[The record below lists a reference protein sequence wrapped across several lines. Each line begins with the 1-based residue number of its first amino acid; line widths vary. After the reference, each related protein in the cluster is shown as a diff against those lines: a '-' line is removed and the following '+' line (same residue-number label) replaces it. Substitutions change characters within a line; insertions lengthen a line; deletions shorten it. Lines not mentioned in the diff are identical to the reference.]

1 MTVFCAART
10 RRVPGRRAWRPAVM
24 RRCGGPDD
32 GRISLMV
39 AILVP
44 ALLLLIAVT
53 VDGGGQIRAMQRAD
67 NVAAQAARAA
77 GQGIDI
83 GAVIGSGI
91 KRIDPAVAREA
102 AGRYLARAG
111 ATGVTTVAPD
121 GQTVT
126 VVATVTYTPIL
137 LGAFGRGPT
146 QVRGRATAQLAPN

>member
-1 MTVFCAART
+1 MTAFRAARVMP
-10 RRVPGRRAWRPAVM
+10 VPGHGAGPPAFM
-24 RRCGGPDD
+24 RRGGGSDD

-67 NVAAQAARAA
+67 NLAAQAARAA

-83 GAVIGSGI
+83 GAVIGAGV
-91 KRIDPAVAREA
+91 KRIDPAAAREA

-111 ATGVTTVAPD
+111 ATGVTTVAAG

-137 LGAFGRGPT
+137 LGAFGRGPS
-146 QVRGRATAQLAPN
+146 QIRGRATAQLAPN